1 MEGCCQVEQ
10 GTCKAPEPPPGS
22 DDAPARGHKRKKN
35 ANLCC
40 GSRPTLSVA
49 PSPTATRM
57 VAISLLLAGTGAAP
71 PMQCDTEITI
81 PLCTFCHDDFL
92 RKAGAAPQPAVPA
105 MQNRAEHDGRR
116 AGSYALPMN
125 GGTAKDY
132 NPKAAVAETKC
143 RSKPFANIQ
152 LQQQKRRLDAASTAF
167 LQQLEPNGHANMEV
181 VELGVTRLYK
191 MTTALEGGGVHF
203 TLDAMTMA
211 ELQYPL
217 SRNASRAQRATFAKK
232 GYIVASEQLTLAA
245 RDELRKEKA
254 PPTYWLFPEDSPMRT
269 DGATFK
275 IDEAVIKYV
284 EMRDP
289 KSSWFE
295 DEERLLLVLTNDGT
309 NHGTAVQHSLQGG
322 TFRVLN
328 QREGTRSSDST
339 IVFSLARCSET
350 KEEMAPV
357 LAAQRRDC
365 ERMVKDG
372 VAINGIKRDVI
383 ISNTP
388 RVPLTHAL
396 TTLSSA
402 SSTDRTTGGQRV
414 SMLGQTWAIRSSSTM
429 TPPRVTLTTRG
440 VGRRWRRLR
449 WRRRWRRGADS
460 RIRLLD
466 RIEMHL
472 H

>member
-1 MEGCCQVEQ
+1 
-10 GTCKAPEPPPGS
+10 
-22 DDAPARGHKRKKN
+22 
-35 ANLCC
+35 
-40 GSRPTLSVA
+40 
-49 PSPTATRM
+49 M

-92 RKAGAAPQPAVPA
+92 RKAGAAAQPAVPA

-116 AGSYALPMN
+116 AGSYALHVN

-132 NPKAAVAETKC
+132 NPKAAAAGTKC
-143 RSKPFANIQ
+143 RHKPFANIKPPM
-152 LQQQKRRLDAASTAF
+152 QKIRLDAASTAF

-295 DEERLLLVLTNDGT
+295 DEERLLLVLTN
-309 NHGTAVQHSLQGG
+309 HGKAVQHSLQGG

-328 QREGTRSSDST
+328 QREGTRSSDNT

-357 LAAQRRDC
+357 LAAQRCDC

-372 VAINGIKRDVI
+372 VVINGIKRDVI
-383 ISNTP
+383 IFAHVARPVEPGLVPARLELP
-388 RVPLTHAL
+388 RGCRAPALFLQEAAEHLDELAAHSLTDQERHTIAL
-396 TTLSSA
+396 CVVMS
-402 SSTDRTTGGQRV
+402 
-414 SMLGQTWAIRSSSTM
+414 
-429 TPPRVTLTTRG
+429 
-440 VGRRWRRLR
+440 
-449 WRRRWRRGADS
+449 
-460 RIRLLD
+460 
-466 RIEMHL
+466 
-472 H
+472 